1 MVNKSSTII
10 VVYFLIA
17 GIFIADLLLPYSKGN
32 ISFLYLLPLILA
44 VSFKEKNDVLLLGVV
59 VTVLTVIA
67 IFIKPKEDAFNTLLI
82 NRGAILFAIWV
93 AVSLAM
99 RIVQMRK
106 EENEEDEELKA
117 LFEFATNGIIIVNSK
132 GTIDRA
138 NPAGEQLFGYD
149 PGKLIGVPIEKLI
162 PQKYRKNHER
172 YRNAYSHE
180 PRPRTMGN
188 GINLSGLKQDG
199 TEFPVEISLSPF
211 KSAKGAFFVAFVI
224 DTTIRKQNEERIL
237 RQNQRLEQLAG
248 DLQNLNEN
256 LEVRIRE
263 RTQDLEEA
271 HNKLSDALSQER
283 ELGELKSRFVSMASH
298 EFRTPLSTIQSSAGL
313 INSYADRDD
322 ISNVKKH
329 ALKIKSAVNN
339 LNTILTEFLSLGKLE
354 EGETKVS
361 LQKMNIRET
370 VESTENE
377 LRAMFKTGQEFSY
390 FHYGPEEVMLDPG
403 LIKLTLL
410 NLLSNAIKY
419 TPENKNIRVETSVDH
434 NELSLCVID
443 QGIGIPKEDQK
454 YLFSRFFRA
463 TNASNIQGT
472 GLGLYIVKRYVEL
485 MGGSLDLESE
495 ENVGTTVSAIFELQP
510 EATESE

>member
-172 YRNAYSHE
+172 YRNAYNHE

-211 KSAKGAFFVAFVI
+211 KSAKGAFVVAFVI

-354 EGETKVS
+354 EGETKAS

-510 EATESE
+510 ETTESE